1 MKQIDCFFEGMLVRQ
16 KSGGPPMWV
25 VSINDDY
32 PCNDNTVGG
41 VFCTWEED
49 QTLYEH
55 IFSPYALDI
64 LFNKIAVPI
73 SKERRLHSRNL

>member
-1 MKQIDCFFEGMLVRQ
+1 MLVRL

-25 VSINDDY
+25 VSVSEDY
-32 PCNDNTVGG
+32 PCNDNTIGG
-41 VFCTWEED
+41 VFCSWEEE

-64 LFNKIAVPI
+64 LYSKIAAPVF
-73 SKERRLHSRNL
+73 KERRLQSRSH